1 MRPILALLALL
12 PLIACG
18 PVSREQAER
27 DCLHT
32 ARLAQQPRGS
42 VGIGV
47 DSNGDVS
54 PQFDVTV
61 SSDYLSGRD
70 PSQVYEFL
78 RDAEIR
84 PDALAPLLQHS
95 RQPMMLRARKV

>member
-1 MRPILALLALL
+1 MRLILALLALL

-47 DSNGDVS
+47 DSNGKVS

-70 PSQVYEFL
+70 PSQVYDSCVM
-78 RDAEIR
+78 RKSGQMPSR
-84 PDALAPLLQHS
+84 PFSSIPAS
-95 RQPMMLRARKV
+95 R

>member
-47 DSNGDVS
+47 DSTGKVQ

-70 PSQVYEFL
+70 PSQVYDSCVM
-78 RDAEIR
+78 RKSGQM
-84 PDALAPLLQHS
+84 PS
-95 RQPMMLRARKV
+95 RSFSSIPASR

>member
-27 DCLHT
+27 ECLHT

-47 DSNGDVS
+47 DSRGKVQ

-70 PSQVYEFL
+70 PSQVYDSCVM
-78 RDAEIR
+78 RRSGQMPSR
-84 PDALAPLLQHS
+84 PFSSIPAS
-95 RQPMMLRARKV
+95 R

>member
-1 MRPILALLALL
+1 MRSILALLVLL

-27 DCLHT
+27 ECLHT

-47 DSNGDVS
+47 DSRGKVQ

-70 PSQVYEFL
+70 PSQVYDSCVM
-78 RDAEIR
+78 RRSGQMPSR
-84 PDALAPLLQHS
+84 PFSSIPAS
-95 RQPMMLRARKV
+95 R

>member
-1 MRPILALLALL
+1 MRPILALLLLL

-42 VGIGV
+42 VGVGV
-47 DSNGDVS
+47 DSNGKVQ

-70 PSQVYEFL
+70 PSQVYDSCVM
-78 RDAEIR
+78 RKSGQMPSR
-84 PDALAPLLQHS
+84 PFTSIPASP
-95 RQPMMLRARKV
+95 

>member
-1 MRPILALLALL
+1 MRPILALLVLL

-18 PVSREQAER
+18 PVSLEQAER

-47 DSNGDVS
+47 DSNGNVK

-70 PSQVYEFL
+70 PSQVYDSCVM
-78 RDAEIR
+78 RKSGQM
-84 PDALAPLLQHS
+84 PS
-95 RQPMMLRARKV
+95 RSFSSIPASR

>member
-47 DSNGDVS
+47 DSNGNVS

-70 PSQVYEFL
+70 PSQVYDSCVM
-78 RDAEIR
+78 RKSGQM
-84 PDALAPLLQHS
+84 PS
-95 RQPMMLRARKV
+95 RSFSSIPASR

>member
-1 MRPILALLALL
+1 MRPILALLLLL

-32 ARLAQQPRGS
+32 ARLAEQPRGS
-42 VGIGV
+42 VGVGV
-47 DSNGDVS
+47 DSNGKVQ

-70 PSQVYEFL
+70 PSQVYDSCVM
-78 RDAEIR
+78 RKSGQMPSR
-84 PDALAPLLQHS
+84 PFTSIPASP
-95 RQPMMLRARKV
+95 

>member
-1 MRPILALLALL
+1 MRPILALLLLL

-32 ARLAQQPRGS
+32 ARLAEQPRGS
-42 VGIGV
+42 VGVGV
-47 DSNGDVS
+47 DSNGKVQ

-70 PSQVYEFL
+70 PSQVYDSCVM
-78 RDAEIR
+78 RKSGQM
-84 PDALAPLLQHS
+84 PS
-95 RQPMMLRARKV
+95 RSFSSIPASR

>member
-1 MRPILALLALL
+1 MRPILALLVLL

-27 DCLHT
+27 ECLHT

-47 DSNGDVS
+47 DSRGKVQ

-70 PSQVYEFL
+70 PSQVYDSCVM
-78 RDAEIR
+78 RRSGQMPSR
-84 PDALAPLLQHS
+84 PFSSIPAS
-95 RQPMMLRARKV
+95 R